1 MARIGL
7 LLVVLGVGSLVL
19 PMINIQFRLMELV
32 DPYQPFAGVVVAAVG
47 AALIALDMQR
57 RRSAPAPA
65 TPAE

>member
-19 PMINIQFRLMELV
+19 PMLNLQFRLMELV

-57 RRSAPAPA
+57 RRSAPVPA
-65 TPAE
+65 TPTE